1 LPSRKIRALGL
12 FAALLGSIH
21 RAQESVHRSASVKGN
36 TDVAWLNGATDLATC
51 VKSFGSGVTAASAG
65 DWANLGASAA
75 TILGKGMIYAGKQNA
90 TLAAALKNSGT
101 KALPTP
107 TAIVDAAALAVT
119 IVDLLNGF
127 GTPNSGS
134 AVSTAAD
141 KLNLFMKDLDPGCI
155 PDPRDWSGTAAT
167 AYIGQN
173 TLLKGFAQTMKDYDQ
188 ILKGYLSK
196 QAAEVKQAHLCC
208 TVNVAV
214 LTAAAGIALA
224 MYLIPIAG
232 PGISQAWQIIAAFAC
247 CAAVFVVEM
256 LTLSSSMGLSNDL
269 SALGLKYVQLGKDV
283 GTKMAGNFGKIQG
296 KVATETSSEL
306 STFHGIS
313 DGLTDFTFAVAPTVS
328 RLAAAAPDK
337 TSPGQKVVL
346 EASSEKAAAAA
357 KTSTE
362 TPKKTPGDKTPAA
375 PAAFTPPTLAQM
387 GQASQGMNQFGQ
399 TLSQGMQQIQ
409 SLAQSAKG
417 SGPAAAP
424 PIPAH
429 EVGDVKDDEDKKK
442 KKKDEEAGAASGKDG
457 AERAP
462 VDAGAAAAPAAAPA
476 AAGRERV
483 L

>member
-1 LPSRKIRALGL
+1 M
-12 FAALLGSIH
+12 
-21 RAQESVHRSASVKGN
+21 
-36 TDVAWLNGATDLATC
+36 AWLNGATDLATC

-90 TLAAALKNSGT
+90 VLAKALKESGT

-127 GTPNSGS
+127 GTPDSGS

-188 ILKGYLSK
+188 TLKGYLGS

-224 MYLIPIAG
+224 MYLIPVAG

-256 LTLSSSMGLSNDL
+256 LTLSNSMGLANQL
-269 SALGLKYVQLGKDV
+269 STLGLKYVQLGKDV
-283 GTKMAGNFGKIQG
+283 DTKLAGSFGRIQG
-296 KVATETSSEL
+296 KVATETTSKL
-306 STFHGIS
+306 SGFRAVS
-313 DGLTDFTFAVAPTVS
+313 DGLTDYSFAAAPTVS
-328 RLAAAAPDK
+328 KLAATAGDK
-337 TSPGQKVVL
+337 ASPAQKAVRQ
-346 EASSEKAAAAA
+346 ASSDKEAAAA
-357 KTSTE
+357 KTSTD
-362 TPKKTPGDKTPAA
+362 TPTKTPSDKTT
-375 PAAFTPPTLAQM
+375 FTPPTLAQM
-387 GQASQGMNQFGQ
+387 GQASQGLNQGMQ

-409 SLAQSAKG
+409 SFAQSAKS
-417 SGPAAAP
+417 SGAPVAAP
-424 PIPAH
+424 VPAH
-429 EVGDVKDDEDKKK
+429 EVGDVKDAQDDED
-442 KKKDEEAGAASGKDG
+442 KKKDEEAGAGAGKDG
-457 AERAP
+457 TERAP
-462 VDAGAAAAPAAAPA
+462 VDAAAPAAAA
-476 AAGRERV
+476 AAASRERV

>member
-1 LPSRKIRALGL
+1 M
-12 FAALLGSIH
+12 
-21 RAQESVHRSASVKGN
+21 
-36 TDVAWLNGATDLATC
+36 AWLNGATDLATC

-224 MYLIPIAG
+224 LYLIPIAG
-232 PGISQAWQIIAAFAC
+232 PGISQAWQIVAAFAC

-283 GTKMAGNFGKIQG
+283 GTKMAGNFGRIQG
-296 KVATETSSEL
+296 QVATETSSKL
-306 STFHGIS
+306 SSFHGIS
-313 DGLTDFTFAVAPTVS
+313 DGLTTFSFAGITVS
-328 RLAAAAPDK
+328 KLANQAGDKVSPEQKALLEECQRKSCRCRENLYWNADEDPRRQNAGRAGGIHAAHPGPD
-337 TSPGQKVVL
+337 G
-346 EASSEKAAAAA
+346 ASV
-357 KTSTE
+357 
-362 TPKKTPGDKTPAA
+362 PGDEPVR
-375 PAAFTPPTLAQM
+375 PDAQP
-387 GQASQGMNQFGQ
+387 GNATDTVARPIRKGLGSCGRSPDPRARGGRRQGR
-399 TLSQGMQQIQ
+399 
-409 SLAQSAKG
+409 
-417 SGPAAAP
+417 
-424 PIPAH
+424 AH
-429 EVGDVKDDEDKKK
+429 ED

>member
-1 LPSRKIRALGL
+1 M
-12 FAALLGSIH
+12 
-21 RAQESVHRSASVKGN
+21 
-36 TDVAWLNGATDLATC
+36 AWLNGATDLATC

-224 MYLIPIAG
+224 LYLIPIAG
-232 PGISQAWQIIAAFAC
+232 PGISQAWQIVAAFAC

-283 GTKMAGNFGKIQG
+283 GTKMAGNFGRIQG
-296 KVATETSSEL
+296 QVATETSSKL
-306 STFHGIS
+306 SSFHGIS
-313 DGLTDFTFAVAPTVS
+313 DGLTTFSFAGITVSKLANQAGDKVAPE
-328 RLAAAAPDK
+328 
-337 TSPGQKVVL
+337 QKALL
-346 EASSEKAAAAA
+346 ENASEKAPAA
-357 KTSTE
+357 KTSTG
-362 TPKKTPGDKTPAA
+362 TSTKTPGDNTPAA

-387 GQASQGMNQFGQ
+387 GQASQGMTQFGQ

-417 SGPAAAP
+417 TGPAAAP

-429 EVGDVKDDEDKKK
+429 EVDDVKDAQDDED

>member
-1 LPSRKIRALGL
+1 VHKN
-12 FAALLGSIH
+12 
-21 RAQESVHRSASVKGN
+21 SVHRFASVKGN

-90 TLAAALKNSGT
+90 VLAKALKESGT

-127 GTPNSGS
+127 GSPNSGS

-188 ILKGYLSK
+188 ILKGHLSK

-224 MYLIPIAG
+224 LYLIPIAG
-232 PGISQAWQIIAAFAC
+232 PGISQAWQIVAAFAC

-256 LTLSSSMGLSNDL
+256 LTLSSSMGLANEL

-283 GTKMAGNFGKIQG
+283 DSKLKGSFGKIDG
-296 KVATETSSEL
+296 KVAAQSSSKL
-306 STFHGIS
+306 SAFHGIS
-313 DGLTDFTFAVAPTVS
+313 DGLNSFSFAGITVS
-328 RLAAAAPDK
+328 KLASQAGDK
-337 TSPGQKVVL
+337 ASPEQKAL
-346 EASSEKAAAAA
+346 LKDSSEKAAAAA
-357 KTSTE
+357 KTSTDA
-362 TPKKTPGDKTPAA
+362 PKTTTGDKTPAA

-387 GQASQGMNQFGQ
+387 GQASQGMNQLGQ

-417 SGPAAAP
+417 AGPAAAP

-429 EVGDVKDDEDKKK
+429 EVGDVQDDED

-462 VDAGAAAAPAAAPA
+462 VEAGAAAAPA